1 MEQTGYSTA
10 NLSGSVRYLTLYV
23 STGNVAAS
31 DLEVMSAEVNAQS
44 KADVSLWITD
54 RFIGKTTT
62 NARITYKG
70 QPAVVRG
77 GAKFM
82 GGEIS
87 HVE

>member
-1 MEQTGYSTA
+1 
-10 NLSGSVRYLTLYV
+10 
-23 STGNVAAS
+23 
-31 DLEVMSAEVNAQS
+31 MSAEVNAQS

-77 GAKFM
+77 GRQVH
-82 GGEIS
+82 GR
-87 HVE
+87 